1 MTISGSQHVVDTD
14 QGTNTAMCH
23 AANQDIGSLDPCPNP
38 HQIVP
43 PRLNMASLQC
53 GLSEAG
59 GDHTGKSPTLCIS
72 NSQAAPEDPIHHLPE
87 KSADQGSKTTVGS
100 TRVKSAKY

>member
-43 PRLNMASLQC
+43 PTLDIDSLQC
-53 GLSEAG
+53 DLTGAG
-59 GDHTGKSPTLCIS
+59 GDPTVEDPTLYIS
-72 NSQAAPEDPIHHLPE
+72 KSQAAPEDPIHHLPE
-87 KSADQGSKTTVGS
+87 KSADQGSKITVGS
-100 TRVKSAKY
+100 TRV